1 MQEVHQISETLVKIR
16 AGRFDT
22 IVGETPYG
30 ANDND
35 DDNLGSI
42 VSVTVN
48 DAGAFNLDDFAG
60 EGGLD
65 NVKVTKSKKPKRK
78 WKKI

>member
-1 MQEVHQISETLVKIR
+1 MKIR

-30 ANDND
+30 VDND
-35 DDNLGSI
+35 DENLGSI
-42 VSVTVN
+42 ISVTVN
-48 DAGAFNLDDFAG
+48 DAGAFNLDDFAS
-60 EGGLD
+60 GGCLD
-65 NVKVTKSKKPKRK
+65 NVKLTKSKKPKRK